1 MTVDKP
7 ETILEEDYTG
17 LKVQLNNFSGPLDL
31 LLHLVKENEIE
42 IKDIF
47 VSEVTEQFLQYM
59 TDLDSVDVNK
69 AAEYMAMAATLIE
82 IKSHA
87 LLPKFDDLDE
97 EDSAEKNLI
106 RQLEEYKMFK
116 EVVAELK
123 VQENV
128 NRYYREPVQP
138 KPKDVLV
145 VQEGFDMNG
154 FMEAI
159 NKFLLKMQARAL
171 EPKTSQAITKDTY
184 TVKDRV
190 SCIVDR
196 LKDTPTFM
204 FFEMFDEQSTKAQI
218 VTTFIALL
226 EMLKLQ
232 FVSVEQLL
240 DDIKISLKCD
250 VSQLTEDISYD
261 SLD

>member
-1 MTVDKP
+1 MAIEKSELVQQ
-7 ETILEEDYTG
+7 EEYTG
-17 LKVQLNNFSGPLDL
+17 LKVQLSNFEGPLDL

-47 VSEVTEQFLQYM
+47 VSEVTEQFLEYM
-59 TDLDSVDVNK
+59 KDLDSVDVNK
-69 AAEYMAMAATLIE
+69 AAEYMAIAATLIE

-87 LLPKFDDLDE
+87 LLPKFDGLEE

-116 EVVAELK
+116 EVVQELK

-145 VQEGFDMNG
+145 VQEGFDMSG
-154 FMEAI
+154 FMDAI
-159 NKFLLKMQARAL
+159 NRFLLKMQARAS
-171 EPKTSQAITKDTY
+171 EVKTEKAIAKDSY

-190 SCIVDR
+190 ACIMDR
-196 LKDTPTFM
+196 LRDTPNFM
-204 FFEMFDEQSTKAQI
+204 FFEMFDEQSSKSQI
-218 VTTFIALL
+218 VTTFIAML

-232 FVSVEQLL
+232 FISVEQQH
-240 DDIKISLKCD
+240 DDIKITLKCD
-250 VSQLTEDISYD
+250 VSQLTEDITYD